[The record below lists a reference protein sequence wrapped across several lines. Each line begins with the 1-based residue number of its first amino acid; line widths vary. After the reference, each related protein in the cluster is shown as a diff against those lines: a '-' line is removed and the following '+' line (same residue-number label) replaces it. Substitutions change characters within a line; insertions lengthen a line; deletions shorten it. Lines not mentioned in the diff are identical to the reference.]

1 MAFSEIELK
10 KIDKFVGG
18 LCRKKT
24 PEEYKNELRFEY
36 RINGH
41 DVEIIE
47 IRPYWRNPNETTEI
61 PVAKLKFNR
70 TKNIW
75 ELYWQRANGKWQKYD
90 PSKKINDLAKLV
102 SEIDHDEFGCFF
114 G

>member
-24 PEEYKNELRFEY
+24 PEKYKNELRFEY
-36 RINGH
+36 RIKVH
-41 DVEIIE
+41 DVTIYE
-47 IRPYWRNPNETTEI
+47 IRPRWDNPKEITEMDI
-61 PVAKLKFNR
+61 AKIKFNR
-70 TKNIW
+70 TKNNWVLYWKRASGKW
-75 ELYWQRANGKWQKYD
+75 ELYE
-90 PSKKINDLAKLV
+90 PSKNNNDLASLV
-102 SEIDHDEFGCFF
+102 EVISTDNFGCFF

>member
-18 LCRKKT
+18 LCRKRT
-24 PEEYKNELRFEY
+24 PEKYKKELRFEY
-36 RINGH
+36 RIKGH
-41 DVEIIE
+41 EVEIIE
-47 IRPYWRNPNETTEI
+47 IRPYFHNPNEMSELS
-61 PVAKLKFNR
+61 VAKLKFNR

-75 ELYWQRANGKWQKYD
+75 VLYWQRASGKWLKFE
-90 PSKKINDLAKLV
+90 PSKTTYDLAELV
-102 SEIDHDEFGCFF
+102 AEIDHDEFGCFF